1 MALCPSRFNNKTV
14 LLKTLAMFQLKKL
27 ALARAFTLCKDG
39 K

>member
-14 LLKTLAMFQLKKL
+14 LLKTLAMFQLKTL
-27 ALARAFTLCKDG
+27 AMARTFTQCKEG